1 MLLPPV
7 CTLCGDVGEP
17 NTKYARDL
25 CRPCRL
31 SLPWNETACARCAIP
46 LSRFVVNGGFIEALC
61 GQCQIQPP
69 SYEQCLSP
77 FLYYRPVDKLLQGLK
92 FNGRLA
98 QARLMGELMGQWL
111 ASVVEVMPDQ
121 LIPVPLHPTRIR
133 ERGFNQ
139 ATELARPIA
148 KRLNIPLNL
157 SVVQRRVATPP
168 QSDLT
173 RQERLKNIRNV
184 FNVVKPVDGHV
195 VIIDD
200 VMTTGSTVEELAKTL
215 LRAGAEQVDVWVCA
229 RA

>member
-1 MLLPPV
+1 
-7 CTLCGDVGEP
+7 
-17 NTKYARDL
+17 
-25 CRPCRL
+25 
-31 SLPWNETACARCAIP
+31 
-46 LSRFVVNGGFIEALC
+46 
-61 GQCQIQPP
+61 
-69 SYEQCLSP
+69 
-77 FLYYRPVDKLLQGLK
+77 
-92 FNGRLA
+92 
-98 QARLMGELMGQWL
+98 MGQWL